1 MTCDPPTLMKGQKW
15 YDVPDRSFEMTVRVC
30 EPFRASDL
38 VDTSL
43 PRPIAARQLT
53 ASLREYFEKE
63 LAHSSHET
71 SAPPHRDRGSVAL

>member
-1 MTCDPPTLMKGQKW
+1 MKGQKW
-15 YDVPDRSFEMTVRVC
+15 YDVPDRPFEVTVRVC

-63 LAHSSHET
+63 LEPISRT
-71 SAPPHRDRGSVAL
+71 PSVALHAPPTRSLRCETLP